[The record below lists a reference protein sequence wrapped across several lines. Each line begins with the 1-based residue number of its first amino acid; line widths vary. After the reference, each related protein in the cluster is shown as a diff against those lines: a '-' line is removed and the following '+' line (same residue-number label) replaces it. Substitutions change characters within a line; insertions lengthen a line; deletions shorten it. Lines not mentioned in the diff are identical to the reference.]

1 MTPTVE
7 PDPPTPPAEATAA
20 PPRDQA
26 ARDRA
31 VLLVAEAI
39 GEIIGFWNFKPSMGR
54 VWSVLY
60 LSPDPLDAEQ
70 IEARTGLSS
79 GMVSTTLNELLL
91 WGVVRKHPAPGERR
105 RLFVAETDVWML
117 VARVFRE
124 RELRMV
130 GRAIEQLEAALAI
143 LDAEGRGVNPGAM
156 HQSRF
161 LHTRVTRILELA
173 RTGQKLIDRFS
184 RTGSANLRPLRDV
197 LDMRGG

>member
-1 MTPTVE
+1 MTPQHDA
-7 PDPPTPPAEATAA
+7 DPFPPGAEAPSAA
-20 PPRDQA
+20 LRDQA

-31 VLLVAEAI
+31 ILLVAEAI

-54 VWSVLY
+54 VWTVLY
-60 LSPDPLDAEQ
+60 LSADPLDAEQ
-70 IEARTGLSS
+70 IEGRTGLSS
-79 GMVSTTLNELLL
+79 GMVSTTLNELLQ
-91 WGVVRKHPAPGERR
+91 WGVIRKHPAPGERR

-143 LDAEGRGVNPGAM
+143 LDADGRGASPGAM

-197 LDMRGG
+197 LDMRGR